1 MSNENKNPH
10 VAMLDI
16 VAFAEGV
23 QLAKFH
29 AKVFR
34 TVRETTN
41 GKHLPEPLI
50 VETVAESMTQCIF
63 NSESPLTEEQKRT
76 YIRAAFRTLTT
87 DILGKNPDLLTA
99 PLDNSEK
106 EKEKEMAKKY
116 YRAKESD
123 DGKRAD

>member
-10 VAMLDI
+10 VAMLAI
-16 VAFAEGV
+16 VALAERV
-23 QLAKFH
+23 QFAKFH

-34 TVRETTN
+34 TVRETTD
-41 GKHLPEPLI
+41 GKHLPEPCI
-50 VETVAESMTQCIF
+50 VETVADIMTQCIF

-76 YIRAAFRTLTT
+76 YIRAAFRALTT
-87 DILGKNPDLLTA
+87 DILGKNPDLLTT

-106 EKEKEMAKKY
+106 ENEMAKKY
-116 YRAKESD
+116 YSAKESD